1 MAHIC
6 VKICPSSLII
16 REMKN
21 NQIGKNSKS
30 DNTKS
35 LGEHIE
41 QLAFLYIHDRCKSGT
56 TTPIIILFKETFAL
70 VYQKMYTRSSQET
83 RNYPDVL
90 QQWNIIAMKRSF

>member
-1 MAHIC
+1 MAHIY

-30 DNTKS
+30 DNIKS

-41 QLAFLYIHDRCKSGT
+41 QLEFLYIHDRCKTGT
-56 TTPIIILFKETFAL
+56 TTPIIILFKETFAV
-70 VYQKMYTRSSQET
+70 VYLKKCTRSSQKT

-90 QQWNIIAMKRSF
+90 QGWNIIAMKWSF